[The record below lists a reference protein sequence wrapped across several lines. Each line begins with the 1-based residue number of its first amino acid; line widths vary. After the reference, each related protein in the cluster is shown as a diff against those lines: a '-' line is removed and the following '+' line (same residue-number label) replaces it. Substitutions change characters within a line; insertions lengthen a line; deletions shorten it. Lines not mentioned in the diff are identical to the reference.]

1 MQKYKLLTKSDFD
14 GLTLAAI
21 LRKHN
26 IVQSVSFVHPQD
38 VENGSVAVNENCVL
52 ANLPHK
58 EEAYKNL
65 HYTDVSLSRTV
76 FNEIGN
82 KEIYKDLSIVEAL
95 LNAVDK
101 AHMANYTI
109 EEVLNPKGYD
119 MINFITDARTNLG
132 KVRAFRI
139 SNYALMMNLIDELL
153 EKSAGEILSLPDVEE
168 RVEYYEESK
177 NDYVE
182 MLEDNSTLDKGILK
196 IDLRNETH
204 LVPANRFVM
213 FASNPECK
221 IAAQILWGLNNQ
233 NTVIALGKNI
243 FNRPDDLDLGQIL
256 RKYGGYG
263 HANSG
268 SIQVDN
274 FKADKLF
281 QALIAEVEEALSK

>member
-14 GLTLAAI
+14 GLTLAA
-21 LRKHN
+21 LLKKHGL
-26 IVQSVSFVHPQD
+26 VQSVSFVHPQD
-38 VENGSVAVNENCVL
+38 VENGSVAVNEYSVL
-52 ANLPHK
+52 ANLPHSDK
-58 EEAYKNL
+58 AYKNL
-65 HYTDVSLSRTV
+65 NYTDLSLSRSIY
-76 FNEIGN
+76 NEIGN
-82 KEIYKDLSIVEAL
+82 KYIYQDLTIVEAL
-95 LNAVDK
+95 LDAVDK
-101 AHMANYTI
+101 AHKADYTI

-139 SNYALMMNLIDELL
+139 SNYALMVRLIDELL
-153 EKSAGEILSLPDVEE
+153 EKSAEDILALPDVSE

-177 NDYVE
+177 KDYVT
-182 MLEDNSTLDKGILK
+182 MLENNSITENGILK

-213 FASNPECK
+213 FANHPEAK
-221 IAAQILWGLNNQ
+221 VAAQVLWGLNNQ

-243 FNRPDDLDLGQIL
+243 FNKPSDLDLGQIL

-281 QALIAEVEEALSK
+281 KVLIEEIEENLAK

>member
-14 GLTLAAI
+14 GLTLAA
-21 LRKHN
+21 LLKKHGKIQN
-26 IVQSVSFVHPQD
+26 VSFVHPQD
-38 VENGSVAVNENCVL
+38 VENGSVAVSENCVL
-52 ANLPHK
+52 ANLPHSDK
-58 EEAYKNL
+58 AYKNL
-65 HYTDVSLSRTV
+65 NYTDLSLSRAV
-76 FNEIGN
+76 YNEIGN
-82 KEIYKDLSIVEAL
+82 REVYKDLNIVEEL

-101 AHMANYTI
+101 AHRANYTR
-109 EEVLNPKGYD
+109 EEVLSPKGYD

-139 SNYALMMNLIDELL
+139 SNYALMINLIDELL
-153 EKSAGEILSLPDVEE
+153 EKSADEILRLPDVQE
-168 RVEYYEESK
+168 RLEYYEESK
-177 NDYVE
+177 KDYVE
-182 MLEDNSTLDKGILK
+182 MLENNSSLDKGILK

-213 FASNPECK
+213 FASYPESRVA
-221 IAAQILWGLNNQ
+221 IQVLWGLNNQ

-243 FNRPDDLDLGQIL
+243 FNRPDNIDLGHIL

-274 FKADKLF
+274 FKADKML
-281 QALIAEVEEALSK
+281 QALLAEVEETLAE

>member
-14 GLTLAAI
+14 GLTLAA
-21 LRKHN
+21 LLKKHGK
-26 IVQSVSFVHPQD
+26 IQSVSFVHPQD
-38 VENGSVAVNENCVL
+38 VENGSVSINEKCIL
-52 ANLPHK
+52 ANLPSSDK
-58 EEAYKNL
+58 AYRNL
-65 HYTDVSLSRTV
+65 NYTALSLSRAV
-76 FNEIGN
+76 YEEMGNE
-82 KEIYKDLSIVEAL
+82 EIYKHPTIVKEL

-101 AHMANYTI
+101 AHKANYTR
-109 EEVLNPKGYD
+109 EEVLNPAGYD

-139 SNYALMMNLIDELL
+139 SNYALMINMVDELL
-153 EKSAGEILSLPDVEE
+153 DKSADEILRLPDVEE

-177 NDYVE
+177 KDYVE
-182 MLEDNSTLDKGILK
+182 MLDNNSDLEDGILK

-213 FASNPECK
+213 FAHNPDCK
-221 IAAQILWGLNNQ
+221 VAAQVLWGLNNQ

-243 FNRPDDLDLGQIL
+243 FNKPAELDLGQIL

-274 FKADKLF
+274 FKADKMF
-281 QALIAEVEEALSK
+281 QALLSEVKEGLCK